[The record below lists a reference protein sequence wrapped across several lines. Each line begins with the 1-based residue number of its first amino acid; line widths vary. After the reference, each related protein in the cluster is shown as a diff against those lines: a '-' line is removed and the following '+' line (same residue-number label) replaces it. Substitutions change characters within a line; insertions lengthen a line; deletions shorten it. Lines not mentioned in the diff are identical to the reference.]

1 LTDCGVAIGHG
12 LARTGLGDALLDAA
26 LILSLNDLQDFLVT
40 WRQDLI
46 HELSMNASGQL
57 SRTFPSLADR
67 VSNAFPRLDVL
78 ICFAKPITSQI
89 VPTTCPD
96 PSVYQLDRFLDI
108 SRLATFCQQRFGW
121 GSGPGGILSKF
132 TTVLWDGI
140 AMQMLC
146 KMVQAE
152 ELGLQAFD
160 GQPVFDTSIFRTI
173 HSCKMLRDAEP
184 ADPEQGLDLKLY
196 KLVYSTS
203 SFVLVLATT
212 PGYNRSVWISA
223 PIVHTVLPQIVATYA
238 INAKPASRHSHSMA
252 SVGIAST
259 SEVLDLTSMDELDSA
274 AFLAIA
280 NMTPFTNPMSMVS
293 VAQQSGRSI
302 DDAIDLTG
310 DDLNWTGMGMD
321 EVIDLTGDD
330 AEGLSVLHSM
340 S

>member
-1 LTDCGVAIGHG
+1 
-12 LARTGLGDALLDAA
+12 
-26 LILSLNDLQDFLVT
+26 
-40 WRQDLI
+40 
-46 HELSMNASGQL
+46 
-57 SRTFPSLADR
+57 
-67 VSNAFPRLDVL
+67 
-78 ICFAKPITSQI
+78 
-89 VPTTCPD
+89 
-96 PSVYQLDRFLDI
+96 
-108 SRLATFCQQRFGW
+108 
-121 GSGPGGILSKF
+121 
-132 TTVLWDGI
+132 
-140 AMQMLC
+140 MQMLC

-173 HSCKMLRDAEP
+173 RSCKMLRDAEP